1 MTYTPGS
8 PITDAAEHYGSNS
21 SNQKWDDSGPT
32 KRVIP
37 SRSNQRISTELNRY
51 TDLLERLENS
61 RAKNRRGSGV
71 RRSDPA
77 REAEQ
82 QKRQAEYSANQNRY
96 RGDFEIK
103 GGPGQAYKS
112 VVTGYY
118 NPETGATWS
127 APHSGYTPKEGT
139 GWVKGYGPSFSSP
152 KSAPISPNLS
162 QPTVSTNNKGKDFE
176 AMLRA
181 RMSKF

>member
-37 SRSNQRISTELNRY
+37 SRSNQGISTELNRY
-51 TDLLERLENS
+51 ADLFERLKNS
-61 RAKNRRGSGV
+61 RAKNRGESGV

-103 GGPGQAYKS
+103 GGPGQTYKS

-139 GWVKGYGPSFSSP
+139 GWVKGYGDQLGGG
-152 KSAPISPNLS
+152 PISSIKEKP
-162 QPTVSTNNKGKDFE
+162 PAASTSDKGKDFE

>member
-82 QKRQAEYSANQNRY
+82 QKRQAEYNANQDRY

-103 GGPGQAYKS
+103 RPAGTTQQVIVGW
-112 VVTGYY
+112 Y
-118 NPETGATWS
+118 NPETGAKWS
-127 APHSGYTPKEGT
+127 APNPGYTPKEGT

-152 KSAPISPNLS
+152 KSAPISPNLG
-162 QPTVSTNNKGKDFE
+162 QPTVSTSNKGKDFE

>member
-21 SNQKWDDSGPT
+21 SNQKWDHPGPT

-37 SRSNQRISTELNRY
+37 LRSNQGISTELNHY
-51 TDLLERLENS
+51 TDLLGRLENS

-82 QKRQAEYSANQNRY
+82 QKRQAEYSANQDRY
-96 RGDFEIK
+96 AGDFEIK
-103 GGPGQAYKS
+103 RPGITQQ
-112 VVTGYY
+112 VFVGWY
-118 NPETGATWS
+118 NPETGAKWS
-127 APHSGYTPKEGT
+127 APNPGYTPKEGT
-139 GWVKGYGPSFSSP
+139 GWVKGYGDQLGGG
-152 KSAPISPNLS
+152 PISSIKEKP
-162 QPTVSTNNKGKDFE
+162 PTASTSDKGEAFK